1 MNVLLTCA
9 GRRNYLV
16 EFFRAALDGRGQ
28 VFAADCS
35 PDAPAL
41 HDADRAFVVPPIN
54 HPEYV
59 EHLLELC
66 RAHAVGLL
74 VPLND
79 LELPVLARHRDRFRA
94 GHTVAVLSSPE
105 VVDTCFDKWATGR
118 FLESCGIACPRTWLS
133 LREARTA
140 LDRGEIGL
148 PLVIK
153 PRWGSASIGIAHVE
167 RADDLAPAY
176 DRIRRRLAGTILA
189 AVSARDQ
196 EHAVLIQERLPG
208 QEYGLDVVNDL
219 DGRYVTTFA
228 RRKLAMRAGETD
240 RAVTVESDEF
250 DRIGAAIGQGLGHV
264 GNLDCDA
271 FLAADRLYALELNPR
286 FGGGYPFSHLAGA
299 DLPAALIAWAAG
311 EAPDP
316 RWLRV
321 RPGVTAAKCDRL
333 VPVAARDA
341 VSASAPGKPAKALAL
356 AGI

>member
-9 GRRNYLV
+9 GRRNYMV

-28 VFAADCS
+28 VCAADCS
-35 PDAPAL
+35 NDAPAL
-41 HDADRAFVVPPIN
+41 HEADRAFVVPPIS

-59 EHLLELC
+59 EHMLELC
-66 RAHAVGLL
+66 RANAVGLL

-79 LELPVLARHRDRFRA
+79 LELPVLARHRARFRNEGTA
-94 GHTVAVLSSPE
+94 AVVSSPE
-105 VVDTCFDKWATGR
+105 VIETCFDKWATGR
-118 FLESCGIACPRTWLS
+118 FLDSCGVSCPRTYVS

-140 LDRGEIGL
+140 LDRAKIAL

-153 PRWGSASIGIAHVE
+153 PRWGSASIGIVHVD

-176 DRIRRRLAGTILA
+176 HLIRQQLASTILA
-189 AVSARDQ
+189 EASARDLDR
-196 EHAVLIQERLPG
+196 AVLIQERLLG

-228 RRKLAMRAGETD
+228 RCKLAMRAGETD
-240 RAVTVESDEF
+240 RAVTVESHEF
-250 DRIGAAIGQGLGHV
+250 DRVGTTIGQQLGHV
-264 GNLDCDA
+264 GNLDCDV
-271 FLAADRLYALELNPR
+271 FLAEDRLYALELNPR

-299 DLPAALIAWAAG
+299 DLPAALIAWASG

-321 RPGVTAAKCDRL
+321 RPGVTASKCDRL
-333 VPVAARDA
+333 VMATSIATQ
-341 VSASAPGKPAKALAL
+341 
-356 AGI
+356 